1 MPRLSAVA
9 AAASVI
15 ALGVMPGDVAAQ
27 PRTPSK
33 GKATASAAST
43 NAATPGAGETRAER
57 LDRGKVVRVVRT
69 SSEAVEVPAG
79 SFSMGLEPNTIE
91 MLGKLCETLTTGIY
105 GGMQTQAMV
114 CSAVVGQINGMAMR
128 TVFLSRFA
136 IGRREVTTAEY
147 RACVSAGG
155 CSLDPLVGG
164 DERYIRDEW
173 PLVNV
178 TWWEATDYCKWRG
191 GRLPTEAEWERAGRG
206 DDTRAWPWG
215 DVDRPND
222 FNHGRPTAEMARGVT
237 GLGDLIGDPDDSDGA
252 LFMAPPGSYP
262 WNRGPYGTVD
272 QSGNVAE
279 WIYDGWSE
287 NGYEGL
293 PSTNPVREPSL
304 FDPRVVRGGS
314 WRQIIAAGRVD
325 TRDFF
330 GDESLPNTR
339 LPYLG
344 FRCAWDRT

>member
-9 AAASVI
+9 A
-15 ALGVMPGDVAAQ
+15 VAAV
-27 PRTPSK
+27 
-33 GKATASAAST
+33 TAQAVTSGSAA
-43 NAATPGAGETRAER
+43 APLGAGETRAER
-57 LDRGKVVRVVRT
+57 PDRGKVVRVMRR

-79 SFSMGLEPNTIE
+79 SFWMGLEPNTIE

-105 GGMQTQAMV
+105 GGMQTQALV
-114 CSAVVGQINGMAMR
+114 CSAVIGQVNGMAMR

-147 RACVSAGG
+147 RACVAAGG

-178 TWWEATDYCKWRG
+178 TWWEASEYCKWRG

-215 DVDRPND
+215 DVDRPDD
-222 FNHGRPTAEMARGVT
+222 FNHGRPAAEMARGVN
-237 GLGDLIGDPDDSDGA
+237 GFSDLIGDPDDSDGS

-262 WNRGPYGTVD
+262 WNRGPYGTLD

-293 PSTNPVREPSL
+293 LSTNPVREPSL

-325 TRDFF
+325 TRDLF

-344 FRCAWDRT
+344 FRCAWDRS